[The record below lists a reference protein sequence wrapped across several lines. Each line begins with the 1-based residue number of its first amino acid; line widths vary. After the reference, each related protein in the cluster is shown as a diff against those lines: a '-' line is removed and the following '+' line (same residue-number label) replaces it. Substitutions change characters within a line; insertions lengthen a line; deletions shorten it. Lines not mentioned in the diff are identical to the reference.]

1 MLSNEA
7 RSFHEHCRCIIS
19 AAVNRSGIIFG
30 SLNFPRGLICQELCV
45 QDSLSGTGKLL
56 HFVENKYTDEIEL

>member
-7 RSFHEHCRCIIS
+7 RSFHEHWRCIIS

-30 SLNFPRGLICQELCV
+30 SLNFPRGLICQELRV
-45 QDSLSGTGKLL
+45 HDGLTGTGKL
-56 HFVENKYTDEIEL
+56 VDSVNKYIDEIEL